1 MEGDDTCQRDADKSQ
16 PYFIDEGGLF
26 ITMMD
31 KYLLFLDFSG
41 IYSQT
46 CYFDSRKRKDFT

>member
-1 MEGDDTCQRDADKSQ
+1 MEGDDTCQRDTDN
-16 PYFIDEGGLF
+16 PYFFFIDEGGLF

-41 IYSQT
+41 IYSQI